1 MSKMNIAEKIQAQ
14 SSKLFEGLKTMNR
27 VLITDKEYND
37 GEDLIYEMPRI
48 HTVTKHWFYV
58 EYVILEIQQGGTLRC
73 GGLGE
78 DYGELITTDISELT
92 TDDACVLFSCLE
104 ASP

>member
-1 MSKMNIAEKIQAQ
+1 MNSAEKIQEQ
-14 SSKLFEGLKTMNR
+14 SSKLFEELKTKSR

-37 GEDLIYEMPRI
+37 GEDSIYEMPRI
-48 HTVTKHWFYV
+48 YTVTKHSFYV
-58 EYVILEIQQGGTLRC
+58 EYVILEIQQGGTLKC

-78 DYGELITTDISELT
+78 DYGELMTTDIGELT
-92 TDDACVLFSCLE
+92 TDGACVLFSCLLE